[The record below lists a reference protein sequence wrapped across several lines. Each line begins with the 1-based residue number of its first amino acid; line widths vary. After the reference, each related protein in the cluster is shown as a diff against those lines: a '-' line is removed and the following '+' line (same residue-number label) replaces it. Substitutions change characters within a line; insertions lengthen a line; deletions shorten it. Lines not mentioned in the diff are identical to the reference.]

1 MSANVRDAPSA
12 DPNHAHAPLTTPA
25 IARAAAIA
33 STIEMNASAVPRRIT
48 SSDPFW
54 SGDRNPRLATPSR
67 PPNATTAP
75 NPKTI
80 RSPKPGAPRASSA
93 APKLAV
99 MVTEYPK
106 AVALPPKD
114 WPNPQINRSRRPR
127 GGTPLPVRDARSSSM
142 ASRFDTAGPS
152 PSRCTPVPIAT
163 RAAARRLRRCA
174 HIDRRV
180 VSGDDAAKE
189 SNLPSRGLP
198 GPASFEDWMG
208 HQARAAPPV
217 IVRGRGSLMIA
228 RDRSDRARPRAPA
241 RRRP

>member
-1 MSANVRDAPSA
+1 MNSTLSTRANVRDAPSA
-12 DPNHAHAPLTTPA
+12 DPNHAHAPPRTPA

-48 SSDPFW
+48 SSDPFC

-75 NPKTI
+75 NPNTI

-99 MVTEYPK
+99 MVTEYPN

-114 WPNPQINRSRRPR
+114 WPNPQINRSCRPR
-127 GGTPLPVRDARSSSM
+127 GADPLPVLDARSSSM

-152 PSRCTPVPIAT
+152 PSRSTPMPICDHAGP
-163 RAAARRLRRCA
+163 RRRPRRSQV
-174 HIDRRV
+174 DRRV

-189 SNLPSRGLP
+189 SNL
-198 GPASFEDWMG
+198 
-208 HQARAAPPV
+208 
-217 IVRGRGSLMIA
+217 
-228 RDRSDRARPRAPA
+228 
-241 RRRP
+241 